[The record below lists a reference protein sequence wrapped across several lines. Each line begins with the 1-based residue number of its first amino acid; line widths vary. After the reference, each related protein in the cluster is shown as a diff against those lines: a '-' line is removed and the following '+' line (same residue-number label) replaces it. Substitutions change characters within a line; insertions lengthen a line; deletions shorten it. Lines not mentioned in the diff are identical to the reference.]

1 MLRHLNQQ
9 GTTIFLTTHN
19 MEEADKLCSRIGIL
33 NQGKLIAGG
42 SPRELKLEYA
52 RDEKEVLT
60 TDRETLKYPKN
71 REGGE
76 RIRELLEQGRCLTVH
91 SQEPNLEEIF
101 LLLTGREF

>member
-52 RDEKEVLT
+52 RDEIEVLT

-71 REGGE
+71 RKVGSGSVNCWSRDAVLPYIPRS
-76 RIRELLEQGRCLTVH
+76 RIWRKYFYC
-91 SQEPNLEEIF
+91 
-101 LLLTGREF
+101 